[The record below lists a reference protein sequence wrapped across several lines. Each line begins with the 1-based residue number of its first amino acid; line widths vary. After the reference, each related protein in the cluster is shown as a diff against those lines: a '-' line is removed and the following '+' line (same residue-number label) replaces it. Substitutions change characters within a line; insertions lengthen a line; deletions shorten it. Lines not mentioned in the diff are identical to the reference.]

1 MYLQIEPELELEDN
15 NLTFKTL
22 EAEKDESKVVGSSKI
37 VIEFGKYKGMTLQ
50 EIYEKDIN
58 YIKYLR
64 ANAKDKKISQACAEM
79 IA

>member
-1 MYLQIEPELELEDN
+1 MELEDN
-15 NLTFKTL
+15 NLTFRKL
-22 EAEKDESKVVGSSKI
+22 EAEKDEPKVVGSSKI

-64 ANAKDKKISQACAEM
+64 ANAKDKKISQACAEL